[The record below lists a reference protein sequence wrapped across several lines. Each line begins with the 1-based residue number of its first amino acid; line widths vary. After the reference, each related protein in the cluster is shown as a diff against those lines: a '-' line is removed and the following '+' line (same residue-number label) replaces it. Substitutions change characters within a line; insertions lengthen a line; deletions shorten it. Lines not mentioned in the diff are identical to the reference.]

1 MATVYRI
8 NPVKDSQVTFT
19 VRVLTAAGEQ
29 TVKLQGTVQEVAA
42 KLRAI
47 VCQPGFRKWRKVG

>member
-1 MATVYRI
+1 MATIYKI
-8 NPVKDSQVTFT
+8 KPVKEDRVKFT
-19 VRVLTAAGEQ
+19 VNVLTMTGEH
-29 TVKLQGTVQEVAA
+29 TVKLEGTVQEVAA